1 MAGPALMPKSCSPS
15 SGQLFWFGAELST
28 TQGENA
34 KCCER
39 RVKFLYSHSKATAGL
54 ARKALSSL
62 GALEGW
68 VTQAPI
74 RKSGRC
80 GQGGGEA
87 SRWRTLRGPV
97 QRREGGCEPQQA
109 AFLLGPDLLGPEGQQ
124 M

>member
-1 MAGPALMPKSCSPS
+1 MQSAVRGESN
-15 SGQLFWFGAELST
+15 FST
-28 TQGENA
+28 
-34 KCCER
+34 
-39 RVKFLYSHSKATAGL
+39 HTARPLLGWL
-54 ARKALSSL
+54 GKALSSL